1 MMPSAQMPLAAKAGA
16 GAGFAL
22 DPAGLEQL
30 KRSSREGGSAGQGRA
45 LRQAAGQFEAVFMN
59 LLLKSMRESLPKDG
73 ALDSE
78 TARTLTGMYDAQIA
92 QKMAEKGVGL
102 ADMIV
107 RQVEA
112 RSGPQPGAGSP
123 LSAPASALDR
133 PLEKIR
139 AVTSEAV
146 RASRVSAGVAGA
158 ANAAGAAG
166 VTNATNAAGAAGV
179 SARASAAAAAGA
191 GDSAPREFVQR
202 MWDSAKSAS
211 AATGMPAQFILGQ
224 AALESGWGRR
234 EIRHADGASSHNLF
248 GIKAGAT
255 WKGATVDAVTTEFSN
270 GVARKVTEKFRAYAS
285 YADSFTDYARLITQ
299 NPRYAAT
306 LNAGADADRFAR
318 SLQDAGYATDP
329 HYAVKLARVIGQTV
343 RAAA

>member
-1 MMPSAQMPLAAKAGA
+1 M
-16 GAGFAL
+16 
-22 DPAGLEQL
+22 
-30 KRSSREGGSAGQGRA
+30 
-45 LRQAAGQFEAVFMN
+45 
-59 LLLKSMRESLPKDG
+59 
-73 ALDSE
+73 
-78 TARTLTGMYDAQIA
+78 
-92 QKMAEKGVGL
+92 
-102 ADMIV
+102 
-107 RQVEA
+107 
-112 RSGPQPGAGSP
+112 
-123 LSAPASALDR
+123 
-133 PLEKIR
+133 EKIR

>member
-1 MMPSAQMPLAAKAGA
+1 MNTSVQMSLAVKAGG

-45 LRQAAGQFEAVFMN
+45 LRQAASQFEAVFMN

-73 ALDSE
+73 ALDSD
-78 TARTLTGMYDAQIA
+78 TARTFTGMYDAQIA

-112 RSGPQPGAGSP
+112 RSGPQPGAAGSP
-123 LSAPASALDR
+123 LSAPAAMPTAASAVAPTAVPTATLDK
-133 PLEKIR
+133 LK
-139 AVTSEAV
+139 AAT
-146 RASRVSAGVAGA
+146 GA
-158 ANAAGAAG
+158 
-166 VTNATNAAGAAGV
+166 
-179 SARASAAAAAGA
+179 AAAAAGGA
-191 GDSAPREFVQR
+191 GVSAPREFVQR

-248 GIKAGAT
+248 GIKAGAS